1 MSMPNSAVLARAIP
15 ASRSHALRDY
25 LTLMKPGV
33 MLLVLVTTAASMWV
47 ALGEAPHPWTLFLTL
62 AGTML
67 AGGSAAT
74 LNHVLDRDMDAAM
87 PRTSRRPIAAG
98 RVHPGRATAF
108 AVLLGI
114 LSFALLYTQVN
125 PLTAYLAVGGI
136 AFYVGVYT
144 AWLKRRTPQNIVIGG
159 AAGAVGP
166 LIGWAAATGRIDLA
180 AVVLFLIVFFW
191 TPPHFWTLAV
201 ALRDEYAQA
210 QVPMLP
216 VVAGV
221 EATLRQ
227 VYLYTWITVAVTLA
241 MLPLGVLGWAYTAA
255 ALALGARFLRLTRR
269 LMDQVTEGRARAVYG
284 FSIVYLFSLFGA
296 MVLDVTLHQ
305 LAGALLGRF

>member
-1 MSMPNSAVLARAIP
+1 MSMPNSAVLARAITT
-15 ASRSHALRDY
+15 SRSNALRDY

-62 AGTML
+62 VGTLL

-87 PRTSRRPIAAG
+87 PRTSQRPIAAG
-98 RVHPGRATAF
+98 RIRPGQATVF
-108 AVLLGI
+108 AVILGVM
-114 LSFALLYTQVN
+114 SFALLYTQVN
-125 PLTAYLAVGGI
+125 PLAAYLAVGGI
-136 AFYVGVYT
+136 AFYVLVYT

-166 LIGWAAATGRIDLA
+166 LIGWAAATGRLEVA

-191 TPPHFWTLAV
+191 TPPHFWALAV
-201 ALRDEYAQA
+201 ALRDEYARA
-210 QVPMLP
+210 RVPMLP

-227 VYLYTWITVAVTLA
+227 VYFYTWVTVGITLA
-241 MLPLGVLGWAYTAA
+241 MLPLGQLGWAY
-255 ALALGARFLRLTRR
+255 ALVAVVLGARYLRLTRGLLR
-269 LMDQVTEGRARAVYG
+269 QTTEGRARALYG
-284 FSIVYLFSLFGA
+284 YSIVYLFGVFGA

-305 LAGALLGRF
+305 VVNALLGRM